1 MKVKGREIRDAGQ
14 CFQVKRFIEMP
25 IDMLHNSVHP
35 RDILEMAI
43 SDGHR
48 RPT

>member
-1 MKVKGREIRDAGQ
+1 MKMKGREIRDAGQ

-35 RDILEMAI
+35 RYILEAAI